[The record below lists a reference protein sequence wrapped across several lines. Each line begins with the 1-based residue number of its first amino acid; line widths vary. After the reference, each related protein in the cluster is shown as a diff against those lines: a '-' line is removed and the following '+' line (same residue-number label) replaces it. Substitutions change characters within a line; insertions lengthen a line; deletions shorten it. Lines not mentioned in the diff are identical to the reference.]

1 MTDDVEGINISK
13 ALNYIRDNAKGL
25 AEAKATRVYLEQ
37 FRKSKKALLINEAP
51 SGTIQSKESYALS
64 HDDYISL
71 LAALKISV
79 LQEEE
84 LKWMMVGAQLKV
96 EVYRT
101 QQANNRFIDKAHT

>member
-1 MTDDVEGINISK
+1 VSDELGGINISK
-13 ALNYIRDNAKGL
+13 ALDHIRDNAKGL

-71 LAALKISV
+71 LAALKIAV
-79 LQEEE
+79 LEEE
-84 LKWMMVGAQLKV
+84 EHKWLMVGAQLKV